1 MSHTRADGNQLI
13 ADSYNGFM
21 RLQFA
26 IGALLM
32 CAAAS
37 AQTLTVDKLE
47 QFLRSAAQRKD
58 SDKDVA
64 GYLSKARMSEKL
76 DDRIIQ
82 QLQQEGVVQP
92 RTLHALWALRD
103 ASASLPAPKPGT
115 AHAVTSAP
123 IIPPSN
129 EEQGRIIQDV
139 REYAL
144 NYSQNLPDFICA
156 EEVKRYEA
164 PARKGD
170 NPAWRLGDTLLIQL
184 TYFKQ
189 KEQYNLRT
197 INFKITDLDYEK
209 VGGAKEFGSFGTLM
223 RGIFEPAS
231 QAQFDYDHT
240 SLLAGRGIVLAFRY
254 AVDLEHS
261 NYELVWENSRRI
273 RTAYSGMVWI
283 SKETHQVMRVT
294 VEAQNIPADFPIRA
308 AKTQLDY
315 DWADLSGQKFLLPN
329 LAQVIMAGDDRFSKN
344 DERFVNYRKYG
355 ADVKINFDTEP
366 LPPENPDKNKEIKK

>member
-1 MSHTRADGNQLI
+1 
-13 ADSYNGFM
+13 M
-21 RLQFA
+21 RLRFA
-26 IGALLM
+26 IGALLV
-32 CAAAS
+32 CAAAWG
-37 AQTLTVDKLE
+37 QTLTVDKLE

-58 SDKDVA
+58 PDKDIA
-64 GYLSKARMSEKL
+64 GYLAHAHMSEKL
-76 DDRIIQ
+76 DDRTIQ
-82 QLQQEGVVQP
+82 QLQADGVVQP

-115 AHAVTSAP
+115 VHAVTTAP

-156 EEVKRYEA
+156 EEVKRYESPRA
-164 PARKGD
+164 HKGD
-170 NPAWRLGDTLLIQL
+170 NPAWRLGDTLLIKL
-184 TYFKQ
+184 SYFKQ
-189 KEQYNLRT
+189 KEDYKLNT
-197 INFKITDLDYEK
+197 INFKPTDLDYEK

-231 QAQFDYDHT
+231 QAQFEYDHT
-240 SLLAGRGIVLAFRY
+240 SQLADRGVVLAFRY
-254 AVDLEHS
+254 SIDLEHS

-273 RTAYSGMVWI
+273 RTAYSGMVLV
-283 SKETHQVMRVT
+283 SRDTHQVMRVT
-294 VEAQNIPADFPIRA
+294 VEAQNIPADFPIKA

-315 DWADLSGQKFLLPN
+315 DWSELSGQKFLLPST
-329 LAQVIMAGDDRFSKN
+329 AQVIMAGDDRLTKN
-344 DERFVNYRKYG
+344 DERFVVYRKYS
-355 ADVKINFDTEP
+355 ADAEIKFDTEP

>member
-1 MSHTRADGNQLI
+1 
-13 ADSYNGFM
+13 M

-26 IGALLM
+26 IGALLV
-32 CAAAS
+32 CAVAS

-47 QFLRSAAQRKD
+47 QFLRSAAQTKNA
-58 SDKDVA
+58 DKDIA
-64 GYLSKARMSEKL
+64 AYLSKARMSEKL
-76 DDRIIQ
+76 DDGIIQ

-115 AHAVTSAP
+115 AHVVTSAP

-164 PARKGD
+164 PGHKSD
-170 NPAWRLGDTLLIQL
+170 NPPWRLGDTLLIQL

-197 INFKITDLDYEK
+197 VNSKLTDMDYEK

-240 SLLAGRGIVLAFRY
+240 SQLTGRGVVLAFRY
-254 AVDLEHS
+254 SVDLEHS

-283 SKETHQVMRVT
+283 SKDTHQVMRVT
-294 VEAQNIPADFPIRA
+294 VESQNIPADFPIKA

-315 DWADLSGQKFLLPN
+315 NWAELSGQKFLLPN
-329 LAQVIMAGDDRFSKN
+329 LAQVIMAADDRFTKN